1 MAAAVINKWKNI
13 KIPGSFSSAGYFY
26 RGLKSSNKT
35 GKKTFDQVQG
45 ILKKNI
51 NFQTSRLLR
60 KNFPRR
66 RDLAFYFSERM
77 EADLGDIGPNR
88 FVDIKTKEEKGR
100 YFIITI
106 DLFSRKIWARGLRN
120 KTAEEVYSAIKDIFE
135 GFKAPYT
142 FPQVLETDQ
151 GLEFANKKLR
161 GYLDKKKVTL
171 KLAVGANKARSVE
184 RAIRSFKKVLIPYL
198 ETRPDLSWAAAVNDV
213 STNLGQRFQR
223 SIGMPPDEVPR
234 HWEELQARNLKLRPT
249 RAFMPYLREQ
259 IEIGQGKAV
268 KEGHRSFAVG
278 DKVVVPFK
286 KKVLDKESD
295 RQFTYQVM
303 TIVAIMTEERPYLYQ
318 LEDGKGDKLKR
329 FYYAQEL
336 RKVEEP
342 EYYPVSGILDT
353 KTEGRRKFVLVS
365 WLDHGSKFN
374 EWIPASYL
382 KTK

>member
-13 KIPGSFSSAGYFY
+13 RIPGSFSSPGYFY
-26 RGLKSSNKT
+26 KGLKSSDKT
-35 GKKTFDQVQG
+35 GKKTFDQVQT

-51 NFQTSRLLR
+51 NFQTSRVLR

-77 EADLGDIGPNR
+77 EADLGDIGPER
-88 FVDIKTKEEKGR
+88 FVDIRTRQEKGR
-100 YFIITI
+100 YFVILI
-106 DLFSRKIWARGLRN
+106 DLFSRKIWARGLKN
-120 KTAEEVYSAIKDIFE
+120 KTGEEVLSAIKTIFE
-135 GFKAPYT
+135 GFKPPYT

-161 GYLDKKKVTL
+161 GYLGKNKVTL

-198 ETRPDLSWAAAVNDV
+198 ETKPDLSWETAINDV
-213 STNLGQRFQR
+213 SNNLGQRFQR
-223 SIGMPPDEVPR
+223 SIGMPTDDVPR
-234 HWEELQARNLKLRPT
+234 HWKELQARNLKLRPT
-249 RAFMPYLREQ
+249 RPFLPYLREQ
-259 IEIGQGKAV
+259 IEIDKGKV
-268 KEGHRSFAVG
+268 VREGSQSFAVG

-303 TIVAIMTEERPYLYQ
+303 KIVAILTEEKPYLYQ

-336 RKVEEP
+336 RKVDEP
-342 EYYPVSGILDT
+342 EYYPVSGILET

-374 EWIPASYL
+374 EWIPASYF
-382 KTK
+382 KK